1 MGPRV
6 EIDELQGD
14 DVLRAFADDLRVYAS
29 GPPPVIRPD
38 LAAILATGTEGAALR
53 PDPGV
58 VLSPRVESGRRRL
71 GDRLQGRR
79 GRLALGAAVL
89 SLTVLGTGGAGALP
103 GPAQAAFVRAADS
116 VGIELPDE
124 ARRGQTPPDEPS
136 PVAPADPRGT
146 DGPADDRPV
155 PSPQDE
161 SRPDPAPEPGPPS
174 SVPANT
180 PSTLNPPNTAGGG
193 PPGPEGLGRSG
204 GDGGPREAEDRVPDQ
219 VPGPPEGAPGGSP
232 TEVMPNGPPEGLVPD
247 RERGEGAAPD
257 DDEESAE
264 ADRQHEA
271 RRSQPGM
278 APGAGGPSF

>member
-1 MGPRV
+1 MGPRG

-14 DVLRAFADDLRVYAS
+14 DALRAFADDLRVYAS

-38 LAAILATGTEGAALR
+38 LAAILATGTGGAVLR

-79 GRLALGAAVL
+79 GRRALGAAVL

-124 ARRGQTPPDEPS
+124 ARRGQTPQDEPS
-136 PVAPADPRGT
+136 PVAPADPRGP

-155 PSPQDE
+155 PSSQDE
-161 SRPDPAPEPGPPS
+161 SRPDSAPGPSS
-174 SVPANT
+174 SVPANIPDT
-180 PSTLNPPNTAGGG
+180 PDNPGGES
-193 PPGPEGLGRSG
+193 PGPNDLGRSG
-204 GDGGPREAEDRVPDQ
+204 GDVPREAEDRVPDQ
-219 VPGPPEGAPGGSP
+219 VRGQPDGGPP
-232 TEVMPNGPPEGLVPD
+232 TEVLPKGPPEGLVPD
-247 RERGEGAAPD
+247 RERGEGAAAD
-257 DDEESAE
+257 DDEESAEAQDNDDSAE

-271 RRSQPGM
+271 RRSQPRM
-278 APGAGGPSF
+278 APGAGRPSF